1 MDAEEPAKYCKFCFG
16 TEEDSSLSFVHPC
29 RCRGSIHWV
38 HHRCLY
44 LWFSKTSA
52 IQQVMCTQCQTR
64 YQKQLTLKPF
74 RMWRFPR
81 FRCDTFSA
89 IEILAD
95 MVVTYKMITHFVGML
110 DGTNTILSELLYF
123 FLWRIGI
130 VSKGR
135 LCFYGNVGTRLASGI
150 FRMSID
156 DYEERRDIKARLPSD
171 IDWDEI
177 SGAAG
182 PN

>member
-1 MDAEEPAKYCKFCFG
+1 
-16 TEEDSSLSFVHPC
+16 
-29 RCRGSIHWV
+29 
-38 HHRCLY
+38 
-44 LWFSKTSA
+44 
-52 IQQVMCTQCQTR
+52 
-64 YQKQLTLKPF
+64 
-74 RMWRFPR
+74 
-81 FRCDTFSA
+81 
-89 IEILAD
+89 

-156 DYEERRDIKARLPSD
+156 DYEERFVDFLEPRDF
-171 IDWDEI
+171 ETVE
-177 SGAAG
+177 
-182 PN
+182 N